1 MLRAGST
8 APYRAVAVVDGEPHI
23 VRNDFGVAGAGPGGD
38 PGAGPAPAAVA
49 GRPLLCLV
57 HLTDVQLADVQSPTR
72 FEFLNRYFADPRYA
86 EIIPVQR
93 PQEALTAHAVDAMLR
108 TVNALH
114 GPATG
119 APLRLA
125 VTTGDA
131 IDNAQWNELQAF
143 LTLLDGASSGRAPA
157 APATRESSR
166 WAGRT
171 ASSGN
176 RTVTARTGPT
186 STGASSDSR
195 TTRACWSAPC
205 ASSTPMAWRSRGS
218 PASATTRRSTRASAG

>member
-1 MLRAGST
+1 MSLPRPPLTTERRLGTGAVLRAGST

-38 PGAGPAPAAVA
+38 PAAGPAPAAAA

-72 FEFLNRYFADPRYA
+72 CEFLNRYFADPRYA

-143 LTLLDGASSGRAPA
+143 QPA
-157 APATRESSR
+157 RRGPRQ
-166 WAGRT
+166 AGLR
-171 ASSGN
+171 
-176 RTVTARTGPT
+176 RR
-186 STGASSDSR
+186 R
-195 TTRACWSAPC
+195 L
-205 ASSTPMAWRSRGS
+205 RGS
-218 PASATTRRSTRASAG
+218 PVARLAGRLLLETGR

>member
-1 MLRAGST
+1 MSLPRPPLTTERRLGTGKVLRAGST
-8 APYRAVAVVDGEPHI
+8 AAYRAVAVVDGEPHL
-23 VRNDFGVAGAGPGGD
+23 VRNDFGVAGAGPEGD
-38 PGAGPAPAAVA
+38 SAAGA
-49 GRPLLCLV
+49 LLCLV

-108 TVNALH
+108 TVNALR

-131 IDNAQWNELQAF
+131 IDNAQWNELQTF
-143 LTLLDGASSGRAPA
+143 LALLEIGRAH
-157 APATRESSR
+157 
-166 WAGRT
+166 
-171 ASSGN
+171 
-176 RTVTARTGPT
+176 V
-186 STGASSDSR
+186 
-195 TTRACWSAPC
+195 
-205 ASSTPMAWRSRGS
+205 
-218 PASATTRRSTRASAG
+218 